1 MLPPSVI
8 HPRKVAERKG
18 GKGDAKGKDRGALR
32 KSRTVD
38 RTLGVSV
45 VIAMP
50 TPRRGHAGA
59 PQTIV
64 APLPPVAEEPHE
76 LYYELG
82 VAHVPLRF
90 QTSHTSPS
98 LARDEKDTDVDDDD
112 YESFLDEL
120 FDDDHDHDHVY
131 NYRDKDDAVYV
142 NVNIVR
148 ISR

>member
-1 MLPPSVI
+1 MSVL
-8 HPRKVAERKG
+8 KG
-18 GKGDAKGKDRGALR
+18 GKGGAKGKDRGAMR

-50 TPRRGHAGA
+50 TPRRGHAAA
-59 PQTIV
+59 PQSLV
-64 APLPPVAEEPHE
+64 SSPPPVTEEPQE

-90 QTSHTSPS
+90 QSSHPSSS
-98 LARDEKDTDVDDDD
+98 LARDEKDTDIDDDD

-131 NYRDKDDAVYV
+131 NYRDKDDALNV
-142 NVNIVR
+142 NVNVVR